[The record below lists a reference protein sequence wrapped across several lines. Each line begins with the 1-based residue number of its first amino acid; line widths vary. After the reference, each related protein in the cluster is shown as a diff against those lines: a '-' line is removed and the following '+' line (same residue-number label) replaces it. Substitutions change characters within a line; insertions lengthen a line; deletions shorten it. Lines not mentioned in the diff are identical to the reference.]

1 MTPLRFLAD
10 GAADS
15 TNRADAI
22 FWVLIALSGA
32 VILALLFLVSVY
44 CIRYRSG
51 SNAIRPRSLN
61 VHRVEIAW
69 LAATLIAFLAIAGWS
84 NVSFVESRTPP
95 TDAYTVY
102 VVGKRWMWKVEHPTG
117 RREIDQLHVPV
128 GEPVRLIL
136 ASDDVIHSFY
146 IPAYRLKQDAVPGR
160 YTSLWFTPLH
170 PGRFH
175 LFCAEYCGAEHSGM
189 IGSVIALPR
198 DEFDRWAASTPL
210 EAKTPGMPGTAQA
223 PLVLG
228 GSIFGRLG
236 CAACHVR
243 NSAVLAPRLDGL
255 WGRPTR
261 LTGGK
266 QRIVDENYIRES
278 ILDPQAE
285 VVAGYASP
293 SLMPSYRGQV
303 TESDLIHLIEY
314 IRSIRDG
321 WPDEA
326 GTTLPVQGPD
336 RSELP

>member
-1 MTPLRFLAD
+1 MNPLRFLAS

-15 TNRADAI
+15 TDRADGI
-22 FWVLIALSGA
+22 FWALIALSAA
-32 VILALLFLVSVY
+32 VVLVLLVLVTTY
-44 CIRYRSG
+44 CVRYRAG
-51 SNAIRPRSLN
+51 STAVRPAPFRG
-61 VHRVEIAW
+61 HKVEIGW
-69 LAATLIAFLAIAGWS
+69 LTATLVAFLAIAGWS
-84 NVSFVESRTPP
+84 NVRFVESRTPP
-95 TDAYTVY
+95 KDAYTVY

-160 YTSLWFTPLH
+160 YTSLWFTPLR

-189 IGSVIALPR
+189 IGSVVALPR
-198 DEFDRWAASTPL
+198 DEFARWAASTPL
-210 EAKTPGMPGTAQA
+210 ESKTPGMPGTPES

-228 GSIFGRLG
+228 KSLFGRLG

-261 LTGGK
+261 LTGGT
-266 QRIVDENYIRES
+266 QRIVDEAYIRES

-285 VVAGYASP
+285 VVAGYVSP

-303 TESDLIHLIEY
+303 TETDLIHLIEF

-321 WPDEA
+321 WPDA
-326 GTTLPVQGPD
+326 GADQRPD
-336 RSELP
+336 HPPASSESP